1 MSNSVVERNGSS
13 SVIKGLEQV
22 TLIENS
28 ESLQDAQARVKDSKK
43 SSKPARKLIES
54 SSIQEIFA
62 DKYKCVL
69 RYEGHNVFIMQ
80 SKGSEQRLL
89 GVMTDKGIERNTAIA
104 ASTRI
109 LDLVAIA
116 NRKFSPVS
124 KVEAEEKK
132 LKQMNEA
139 RAEIA
144 ALFGK

>member
-1 MSNSVVERNGSS
+1 
-13 SVIKGLEQV
+13 
-22 TLIENS
+22 
-28 ESLQDAQARVKDSKK
+28 
-43 SSKPARKLIES
+43 
-54 SSIQEIFA
+54 
-62 DKYKCVL
+62 
-69 RYEGHNVFIMQ
+69 MQ